1 MVFQSVVS
9 KTDSVVNRRKKIG
22 SCLNR
27 FYYYGLILGQ
37 TMNTFSDI
45 VEEADKLTLEEQETF
60 IEILQK
66 RVSETKRNKLI
77 KKALESSEE
86 FGKGHKLT
94 SSIDDIMKEI
104 AS

>member
-1 MVFQSVVS
+1 
-9 KTDSVVNRRKKIG
+9 
-22 SCLNR
+22 
-27 FYYYGLILGQ
+27 
-37 TMNTFSDI
+37 MNTFSDI

-86 FGKGHKLT
+86 FDKGHKFT

-104 AS
+104 TS